1 MLAIQHMHRFVIK
14 HNSKLS
20 KVTQIAR
27 SIARDIEKDL
37 LKKDFQLP
45 SINDFSEQYAVA
57 RDTVEK
63 AYKELKKEGY
73 ITSVAAKG
81 YFVVGKKEDKLK
93 ILLIFNKISSYK
105 KIIYDSFL
113 ETLGEKARVDLQI
126 HHYSPRLLKE
136 IIDNNLGDYHYYVI
150 MPHFLPDSDKA
161 ECLQIMQMI
170 PPDELVLLDKDF
182 PALEKKCMAVYQD
195 FKEDIYNALQSVSD
209 LLEKYER
216 LTIIFPEY
224 SNHPTEII
232 EGTLQFCTR
241 QRKKFSVVP
250 DFDEKTFI
258 AGTAYIVIAE
268 SDLSRLI
275 KKVRA
280 SEHQLGKDI
289 GIISFNETVLKELL
303 DITVIT
309 TDFDA
314 MGRTAASLILNK
326 QYIRVKNPFQVIKRQ
341 SL

>member
-1 MLAIQHMHRFVIK
+1 MHRFVIR

-27 SIARDIEKDL
+27 AIARDIEKGL
-37 LKKDFQLP
+37 LQKDFQLP
-45 SINDFSEQYAVA
+45 SINDFSEHYTVA

-81 YFVVGKKEDKLK
+81 YFVVGKKEEKLK

-105 KIIYDSFL
+105 KIVYDSFL
-113 ETLGEKARVDLQI
+113 ETLGEKAKVDLQI

-136 IIDNNLGDYHYYVI
+136 IIENNLGDYNYYVV
-150 MPHFLPDSDKA
+150 MPHFLADSDKE
-161 ECLQIMQMI
+161 ECRQIIQMI

-182 PALEKKCMAVYQD
+182 PALKKKYMAVYQD
-195 FKEDIYNALQSVSD
+195 FKEDIYNALRSASD

-216 LTIIFPEY
+216 LTMIFPDY

-232 EGTLQFCTR
+232 EGTRQFCTE
-241 QRKKFSVVP
+241 QRKKFSVVS
-250 DFDEKTFI
+250 DFDEKTFT

-268 SDLSRLI
+268 SDLARLI
-275 KKVRA
+275 KKVRT
-280 SEHQLGKDI
+280 SEHRLGQHI

-314 MGRTAASLILNK
+314 MGRTAASLILTK
-326 QYIRVKNPFQVIKRQ
+326 QYDHVKNPFYVIKRQ